1 VQADMRE
8 NSLGHIKAG
17 NPVDIVLDA
26 APGKVFKGEVLSVG
40 YGVSDNSANSL
51 GGLTTIQTS
60 SGWLRQAQHF
70 PVLIGFSDDSA
81 KGYRRAGGQ
90 VDIII
95 YTGDRPILNSVGRVW
110 IRLVSLFSHIY

>member
-8 NSLGHIKAG
+8 NSLGHIKEG

-40 YGVSDNSANSL
+40 YGVSDNSSNSL
-51 GGLTTIQTS
+51 GGLSTVQTS
-60 SGWLRQAQHF
+60 TGWLRQAQHF

-81 KGYRRAGGQ
+81 KGYCRAGGQ

-95 YTGDRPILNSVGRVW
+95 YTGSRPILNTVGRLW
-110 IRLVSLFSHIY
+110 IRLVSILSHIY